1 MSQHDTEAARPRA
14 APRAALS
21 ELTAALA
28 HFRGAFLAVA
38 GFSGLINILMLSGSL
53 FMLQVYDRVLPSR
66 SVPTLV
72 ALVLLVAILY
82 LFQCLLDAIRGRVLT
97 RIGAGLDERL
107 SERAYRIMSQLPLVR
122 GRSGEALPQPTKD
135 LDQIGSF
142 LASGGPAT
150 LFDLPW
156 MPLYIALCFI
166 FHPWLGLAALT
177 GAAILLLLTLLTE
190 RMVRQPARQMVG
202 IAATRNDIA
211 QASIRNAE
219 VLAAMGMRSNLA
231 GRWNE
236 VTTRHRQAQAQT
248 SDVTGTFGAMSRGI
262 RMMLQSL
269 VLAIGA
275 LLVIY
280 QEATPGVI
288 IASSILTA
296 RALAPVELAIA
307 HWKNFLSAR
316 QSWKRLNELFALFPA
331 ADNSMQLP
339 PPDTELS
346 VEAVSVVPPG
356 DRRVVV
362 RDISFSLRA
371 GSALGIV
378 GPSASGKSSLAR
390 ALVGVWPTVRGK
402 IRLDGAPLEQWP
414 AETLGRHVGYL
425 PQDVELFAGTVAQNI
440 ARFDPAPDPA
450 AVINAAKTAGMHEA
464 ILRLPRGYQTEIG
477 DGGAALSAGQR
488 QRIGLARALYGDPFL
503 MVLDEPNS
511 NLDASGDHALTQAIL
526 AVKRRGGVVVVV
538 AHRPSALAAVD
549 FLLLMDGGQQQAF
562 GSRQTILRGA
572 VQPVPSGSIPS
583 VAAEGKVTG

>member
-1 MSQHDTEAARPRA
+1 MTATLAR
-14 APRAALS
+14 
-21 ELTAALA
+21 
-28 HFRGAFLAVA
+28 FRGAFLAVA

-72 ALVLLVAILY
+72 ALIILVAVLY
-82 LFQCLLDAIRGRVLT
+82 LFQGLLDAIRGRVLA
-97 RIGAGLDERL
+97 RIGSGLDERL
-107 SERAYRIMSQLPLVR
+107 GERTYRIMSQLPLVR

-156 MPLYIALCFI
+156 MPLYIALCFS
-166 FHPWLGLAALT
+166 FHPWLGLAALA
-177 GAAILLLLTLLTE
+177 GAGILLALTLMTE
-190 RMVRQPARQMVG
+190 RRVRQPARRLAG
-202 IAATRNDIA
+202 IAATRSSFA
-211 QASIRNAE
+211 QASVRNAE
-219 VLAAMGMRSNLA
+219 VLAAMGMRSNMA
-231 GRWNE
+231 MRWAE
-236 VTTRHRQAQAQT
+236 TSEQHRREQIRT
-248 SDVTGTFGAMSRGI
+248 SDVTGTTGAISRGF
-262 RMMLQSL
+262 RMMLQSI

-316 QSWKRLNELFALFPA
+316 QSWKRLNELFSQFPA
-331 ADNSMQLP
+331 EDCSMQLP
-339 PPDTELS
+339 PPAAELS
-346 VEAVSVVPPG
+346 VEGISVVPPG
-356 DRRVVV
+356 NRRVVAQE
-362 RDISFSLRA
+362 ISFSLRA
-371 GSALGIV
+371 GSTLGIV

-402 IRLDGAPLEQWP
+402 IRLDGAALEQWP
-414 AETLGRHVGYL
+414 ADTLGRHIGYL

-440 ARFDPAPDPA
+440 ARFDQAPAPA
-450 AVINAAKTAGMHEA
+450 AIVAAARTAGMHEA
-464 ILRLPRGYQTEIG
+464 ILRLPQGYQTQIG
-477 DGGAALSAGQR
+477 EGGAALSAGQR

-503 MVLDEPNS
+503 IVLDEPNS
-511 NLDASGDHALTQAIL
+511 NLDTEGDHALTQAIL
-526 AVKRRGGVVVVV
+526 AVKRRGGVVVVI

-549 FLLLMDGGQQQAF
+549 FLMLMDGGQQQGF
-562 GSRQTILRGA
+562 GTRQEILRGA
-572 VQPVPSGSIPS
+572 MQSVPPRTIQPAP
-583 VAAEGKVTG
+583 AEEKVTG